1 MGRRTGA
8 SCKLCRRAKEKL
20 YLKGEKC
27 FSAKCPISR
36 RPYAPG
42 EHGKLPSRM
51 RISEYGLRLRMKQN
65 AKQIYGLLERQF
77 EKYFEQAER
86 GKGVTGSNLLILLER
101 RLDNVVYRLG
111 FGGSRAEARQLV
123 RHGHIMVNGK
133 KVNIPS
139 YRVKAGETISV
150 KEKSRDQIKKVLE
163 ANPEKKP
170 TAWLTLDSD
179 EIEGKILRIP
189 QRDEIDTLIEEHLI
203 VEFYSR

>member
-1 MGRRTGA
+1 MGRYTEA

-27 FSAKCPISR
+27 FSAKCPVSK

-42 EHGKLPSRM
+42 EHGKKPS

-65 AKQIYGLLERQF
+65 AKRIYGLLERQF
-77 EKYFEQAER
+77 ENYFVRAER

-111 FGGSRAEARQLV
+111 FGDSRAEARQLV

-150 KEKSRDQIKKVLE
+150 KEKTRDRIKKVLE

-170 TAWLTLDSD
+170 PAWLSVDPD
-179 EIEGKILRIP
+179 KVEGKILRIP